1 MDRTTVRLILL
12 VIGVLVIAG
21 VYFWPRIKPSLAKL
35 GRRKREDFSLDDDI
49 VPLHMH
55 THSRDEGFSRAA
67 DGRLVIED
75 DLAFGSEWNLKKPA
89 AAPSTKS
96 TEPKPAYPRPPA
108 SAARPEVVQLS
119 VIAAGDVPFS
129 GPDLLDAFRAAG
141 LEYGEMGIFHR
152 RDPETGGTLFSVAS
166 VVEPGVFPHEGM
178 ENFSSPGVVLF
189 YLPSRSGDALSAFDT
204 MIAVCH
210 ELARRLNGVE
220 WDAGR
225 RPLTPET
232 VSALRLSLL

>member
-12 VIGVLVIAG
+12 VIGVLVIAA
-21 VYFWPRIKPSLAKL
+21 VYFWPRIKPGLAKL
-35 GRRKREDFSLDDDI
+35 GRRRPEDFSLDDDV
-49 VPLHMH
+49 VPLHIR
-55 THSRDEGFSRAA
+55 THAKDEGFSRSA

-75 DLAFGSEWNLKKPA
+75 DMAFGSDWTLNKSASSSAKGAAPK
-89 AAPSTKS
+89 AAPSQ
-96 TEPKPAYPRPPA
+96 PAA
-108 SAARPEVVQLS
+108 SAVRPEVVQLS
-119 VIAAGDVPFS
+119 VIAAGDTPFS
-129 GPDLLDAFRAAG
+129 GPALLEAFRATG

-220 WDAGR
+220 WDAGH

-232 VSALRLSLL
+232 VTALRLSLL